1 MAKYIIKTN
10 EADIQSIIDR
20 IDGELGFPNSKANT
34 VADIYPHP
42 DALKYSGYF
51 SSRYESYLTTEELED
66 CVDNLPSDWYPDLD

>member
-42 DALKYSGYF
+42 DASKYSGYF
-51 SSRYESYLTTEELED
+51 SSRYESY
-66 CVDNLPSDWYPDLD
+66 

>member
-42 DALKYSGYF
+42 DASKYSGYF
-51 SSRYESYLTTEELED
+51 Q
-66 CVDNLPSDWYPDLD
+66 VGMKII